1 MCSNRRHR
9 WWLFWQ
15 LKLLDGPQLESHME
29 TYILQNTWFCGNST
43 QDKMSFSSLCGTL
56 CTRKCTFPICDV
68 NIYQVTESYNIN
80 TFTKVAQTDKSRVEL
95 ILYYL
100 YCQKTCCLLKGQR
113 RGSRFEP
120 DVALSSEKLPERTE
134 TKWAAVYNILLFFH
148 FPCYVS
154 KNHW

>member
-1 MCSNRRHR
+1 MISPHDNKMCSNRRHR

-56 CTRKCTFPICDV
+56 CTKKCTFPICDV

-80 TFTKVAQTDKSRVEL
+80 TFTKVVQTDKSW
-95 ILYYL
+95 
-100 YCQKTCCLLKGQR
+100 
-113 RGSRFEP
+113 
-120 DVALSSEKLPERTE
+120 VAL
-134 TKWAAVYNILLFFH
+134 ILLFISLENLLSFKRSETW
-148 FPCYVS
+148 FQVWARCCSEFRKSAREDWDEVS
-154 KNHW
+154 CSL